1 MYIVL
6 GDGEMT
12 KKELTETL
20 QELWDNSG
28 DQPYWFI
35 IQGKSEPSDT
45 DKALVTWLDKN
56 EVYYEVLT
64 DDADAMD
71 DIYGNAQE
79 THVAKRL
86 AQKVVNLFNSK
97 PEEGETTAHIL
108 ALYTSDDPAAEE
120 DRWLNGVVQA
130 ASDAGFKSFV
140 LNDGMVEVDFSEP
153 EGDED
158 EEVAE
163 VAEAAEEAE
172 DVPTP
177 KPSKQAAK
185 KAPAAKPKAKASHTR
200 EELEELSLSELKEIA
215 AAQDI
220 ELPPRTRIPTYI
232 DHILGEAKGEAPA
245 AEIDTP
251 PITTTTSGNT
261 TSSNTN
267 ATITSINGVSVESL
281 AEAAAAI
288 VMRKIAEALQGV

>member
-12 KKELTETL
+12 RKELTETL
-20 QELWDNSG
+20 QELWDNTG
-28 DQPYWFI
+28 DQPYWFV
-35 IQGKSEPSDT
+35 IQGKSEPTDT
-45 DKALVTWLDKN
+45 DKALVSWLDKN

-86 AQKVVNLFNSK
+86 AQKVVNLFNTK
-97 PEEGETTAHIL
+97 PEEGETTAYLL

-140 LNDGMVEVDFSEP
+140 LNDGMVEIDFSEP
-153 EGDED
+153 D
-158 EEVAE
+158 
-163 VAEAAEEAE
+163 EAE
-172 DVPTP
+172 PEEDDDVPAPT
-177 KPSKQAAK
+177 KPTKSAAK
-185 KAPAAKPKAKASHTR
+185 KAAAPAKAKASHTR
-200 EELEELSLSELKEIA
+200 EELEELSLTELKEIA
-215 AAQDI
+215 ADQGI

-232 DHILGEAKGEAPA
+232 DHILGEVKGEAPA

-251 PITTTTSGNT
+251 PITTTTTASDGDGF
-261 TSSNTN
+261 N
-267 ATITSINGVSVESL
+267 AEAV
-281 AEAAAAI
+281 AEAAAGI
-288 VMRKIAEALQGV
+288 VLRKIVEALQGV

>member
-12 KKELTETL
+12 RKELTETL
-20 QELWDNSG
+20 QELWDNTG
-28 DQPYWFI
+28 DQPYWFL
-35 IQGKSEPSDT
+35 IQGKDEPTDT
-45 DKALVTWLDKN
+45 DKALVKWLDAN

-64 DDADAMD
+64 DDADALA

-86 AQKVVNLFNSK
+86 AQKVVSLLNSK

-108 ALYTSDDPAAEE
+108 ALYVSDDPAAEE
-120 DRWLNGVVQA
+120 DRWLNGVIQA
-130 ASDAGFKSFV
+130 ASDAGFKTFV

-153 EGDED
+153 EAEGAEED
-158 EEVAE
+158 EIQ
-163 VAEAAEEAE
+163 EAE
-172 DVPTP
+172 DVPT
-177 KPSKQAAK
+177 KPTKSAAK
-185 KAPAAKPKAKASHTR
+185 KSSAAKPKATPAHTR
-200 EELEELSLSELKEIA
+200 EDLEELSLSELKEIA
-215 AAQDI
+215 AAAGI

-232 DHILGEAKGEAPA
+232 DHILGEVKGEAPA

-251 PITTTTSGNT
+251 PITTTTTGSASGGLT
-261 TSSNTN
+261 
-267 ATITSINGVSVESL
+267 INGVAISTESV

-288 VMRKIAEALQGV
+288 VLRKIVEALQEV